1 MGSVR
6 CLWRAIPAFER
17 RGTAQSAL
25 CGGGGPPDRHL
36 EPIWAPPRF
45 QCERGGA
52 HSAILEGR
60 GAAQCHGARGRPL
73 STSVRRG
80 QAHSASLG
88 GGGCQTASGT

>member
-6 CLWRAIPAFER
+6 CLWRAIRAFER

-25 CGGGGPPDRHL
+25 CGGEGPPDRHL

-45 QCERGGA
+45 QYERGGA

-60 GAAQCHGARGRPL
+60 GAAQCHGARCRPL
-73 STSVRRG
+73 SISVRRG